1 MSAALRS
8 LDRLWDAPM
17 PYMLDLHQAP
27 CDGRLWPSAHVWLG
41 VASPLRAP
49 GVVRHVA
56 AGEIGS
62 GTFQN
67 PVRPEDAAD
76 GLRRAWP

>member
-17 PYMLDLHQAP
+17 PYMHDLHQEP
-27 CDGRLWPSAHVWLG
+27 CDGRPWPSAHVWLA
-41 VASPLRAP
+41 VASALRGP
-49 GVVRHVA
+49 GGVRHVA

-62 GTFQN
+62 GRFQN
-67 PVRPEDAAD
+67 PVRPEDAAAA
-76 GLRRAWP
+76 LRRAWP